1 MVFSSILLFC
11 IWFFPIFVA
20 KIRNHNNFIPI
31 MLVTLILGFTG
42 IGYIVGLIW
51 AFSFNTE
58 KGKRQKIKNPVLLL
72 IFTILVICLLMLSS
86 IYTNT
91 IFTEIQTIKYL

>member
-1 MVFSSILLFC
+1 
-11 IWFFPIFVA
+11 
-20 KIRNHNNFIPI
+20 

-42 IGYIVGLIW
+42 MGYIVALIW

-72 IFTILVICLLMLSS
+72 IFTILVIFLIVFSS
-86 IYTNT
+86 IYSRKNTNI